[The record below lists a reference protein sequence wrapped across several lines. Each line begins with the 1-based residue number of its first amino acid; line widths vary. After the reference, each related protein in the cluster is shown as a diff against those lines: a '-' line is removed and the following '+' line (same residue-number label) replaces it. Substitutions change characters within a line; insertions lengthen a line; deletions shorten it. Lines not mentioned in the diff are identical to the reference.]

1 VKLLILSLEDAC
13 LKITDGTHHS
23 PPITTSGIPYVTA
36 KHVKPEGLKFF
47 EDPWFVSEED
57 HRAIYSRCDPK
68 KGDVLYIKDGATTG
82 IAALN
87 NYDFPFSMLSSVA
100 LLRPKPEVCDPR
112 FLCWWLNSP
121 LSKEK
126 FIGQMGGAAIKRLTL
141 SKIKRFEIPLPPL
154 AEQRRIAEVLDRA
167 EALRAKRRAALA
179 ELDSL
184 TQSLFL
190 DLFGDPRANERHWE
204 LHRIESFISDM
215 RGGAALE
222 PDDFVDSGFPILHK
236 GAIKANGIIGID
248 AKKKTFATPAYA
260 AACPKNIVSREFV
273 AVTLRDLVPAGP
285 SIGFTADLRNGPFD
299 EYLLAQGAYG
309 FRVNRESVLPEYL
322 VHLSNNE
329 NFRHVLRQNAVGSTQ
344 IHIRTP
350 IYLAIRVPLPP
361 IALQQE
367 FARRVGAV
375 EKLKQAQRAA
385 LAEQDALFATL
396 QHRAFRGEL

>member
-1 VKLLILSLEDAC
+1 MKLLILSLEDAC

-190 DLFGDPRANERHWE
+190 DLFGDPVSNPKGVKVVRLADVAT
-204 LHRIESFISDM
+204 RITDGVHQKPNYTESGVPFISVKDITTGKLIFDQCKFISVDDHE
-215 RGGAALE
+215 RFTKRCKPERLDILYTKVGATYGR
-222 PDDFVDSGFPILHK
+222 P
-236 GAIKANGIIGID
+236 AIVETD
-248 AKKKTFATPAYA
+248 
-260 AACPKNIVSREFV
+260 REFSLYV
-273 AVTLRDLVPAGP
+273 SVCIIKPRKDLIDPHFLNAAMGTSAVKNQADRRIKGIGVPDL
-285 SIGFTADLRNGPFD
+285 
-299 EYLLAQGAYG
+299 
-309 FRVNRESVLPEYL
+309 
-322 VHLSNNE
+322 HLDQIQ
-329 NFRHVLRQNAVGSTQ
+329 NFL
-344 IHIRTP
+344 I
-350 IYLAIRVPLPP
+350 PLPSMSQ
-361 IALQQE
+361 QQE

>member
-190 DLFGDPRANERHWE
+190 DLFGDPVSNPKGVKVVRLADVAT
-204 LHRIESFISDM
+204 RITDGVHQKPNYTESGVPFISVKDITTGKLIFDQCKFISVDDHE
-215 RGGAALE
+215 RFTKRCKPERLDILYTKVGATYGR
-222 PDDFVDSGFPILHK
+222 P
-236 GAIKANGIIGID
+236 AIVETD
-248 AKKKTFATPAYA
+248 
-260 AACPKNIVSREFV
+260 REFSLYV
-273 AVTLRDLVPAGP
+273 SVCIIKPRKDLIDPHFLNAAMGTSAVKNQADRRIKGIGVPDL
-285 SIGFTADLRNGPFD
+285 
-299 EYLLAQGAYG
+299 
-309 FRVNRESVLPEYL
+309 
-322 VHLSNNE
+322 HLDQIQ
-329 NFRHVLRQNAVGSTQ
+329 NFL
-344 IHIRTP
+344 I
-350 IYLAIRVPLPP
+350 PLPSMSQ
-361 IALQQE
+361 QQE